1 MRPGAQ
7 ERRGAGTH
15 LAGSSSGHAAAVL
28 SHQALRRHGGDSRMS
43 LAAVVRSES
52 KLLLPTYDRQ
62 RVLFER
68 GRGVYLWDSQGKRY
82 LDFLSGIGVNALGH
96 AHPVIQSTL
105 KRQAGRLIHV
115 SNLFFHEFQ
124 AELAKRLTRISGLD
138 KAFFC
143 NSGTEAWE
151 GALKMARAFA
161 RTQNNNGHKAKWRL
175 LALENSF
182 HGRTFGSLA
191 TTGQE
196 KYRHPFAPLVP
207 GVGFVAF
214 NDVDDL
220 KRQFDGSV
228 CAICLETIQGE
239 GGIRP
244 LSPEFLQTAR
254 QLSERTGALLILDEI
269 QCGLGRTGRYFAYQ
283 HYGIQPD
290 IVTVAK
296 PLAAGLPLGALLTT
310 NRVASGM
317 HPGMHGTTF
326 GGGPLACAVAIEFL
340 RVLDRM
346 LGNVSKLG
354 KYFVGRLEELQSLHS
369 EIKDV
374 RGIGLM
380 LAVEINSPD
389 TAEAAVAQLLA
400 RGILINRTQDTV
412 LRFLPPYIIQ
422 RTHVDQVIRALD
434 SALVSTK
441 PKKQINGA
449 KPTRR
454 SPSR

>member
-1 MRPGAQ
+1 MN
-7 ERRGAGTH
+7 
-15 LAGSSSGHAAAVL
+15 LASVI
-28 SHQALRRHGGDSRMS
+28 
-43 LAAVVRSES
+43 RSES

-62 RVLFER
+62 RVMFTR
-68 GRGVYLWDSQGKRY
+68 GRGVYLWDSEGKRY

-96 AHPVIQSTL
+96 GHPAIRSAL

-115 SNLFFHEFQ
+115 SNLFFHEYQ
-124 AELAKRLTRISGLD
+124 AELAKRLTKISGLQ

-151 GALKMARAFA
+151 GALKLARAFA
-161 RTQNNNGHKAKWRL
+161 RTQNSNGHKAKWRL

-214 NDVDDL
+214 NDAEDL

-228 CAICLETIQGE
+228 CAVCLETIQGE

-244 LSPEFLQTAR
+244 LSQEFLQTAR
-254 QLSERTGALLILDEI
+254 QLTDRTGALLILDEI

-283 HYGIQPD
+283 HYGVTPD

-296 PLAAGLPLGALLTT
+296 PLAAGLPLGAILTT

-340 RVLDRM
+340 RVLDSLMVHVREIGEYFRAQLEM
-346 LGNVSKLG
+346 LKS
-354 KYFVGRLEELQSLHS
+354 RHHCIR
-369 EIKDV
+369 EI
-374 RGIGLM
+374 RGMGLM
-380 LAVEINSPD
+380 LGMELDSADSAKTV
-389 TAEAAVAQLLA
+389 VAQLL
-400 RGILINRTQDTV
+400 RKGILINRTQDSV
-412 LRFLPPYIIQ
+412 LRFLPPYVIQ
-422 RTHVDQVIRALD
+422 EKHVDQVIRALD
-434 SALVSTK
+434 SALPYNSSTQSRAEGLTTK
-441 PKKQINGA
+441 SKK
-449 KPTRR
+449 R
-454 SPSR
+454 SQTH

>member
-1 MRPGAQ
+1 MRN
-7 ERRGAGTH
+7 
-15 LAGSSSGHAAAVL
+15 
-28 SHQALRRHGGDSRMS
+28 GGNLLVS
-43 LAAVVRSES
+43 LASVVRSEQ
-52 KLLLPTYDRQ
+52 KLLLPTYDRHKI
-62 RVLFER
+62 LFER
-68 GRGVYLWDSQGKRY
+68 GRGVYLWDARGNRY

-96 AHPVIQSTL
+96 GHPAIQAVL
-105 KRQAGRLIHV
+105 RKQAGRLIHV
-115 SNLFFHEFQ
+115 SNLFFHEYQ
-124 AELAKRLTRISGLD
+124 AELAKRLTKISALD

-161 RTQNNNGHKAKWRL
+161 RTQNSNGHKAKWRL

-214 NDVDDL
+214 NDAEDL

-228 CAICLETIQGE
+228 CAVCLETIQGE

-244 LSPEFLQTAR
+244 LSQEFLQTAR
-254 QLSERTGALLILDEI
+254 QLCDRTGALLILDEI

-283 HYGIQPD
+283 HYGVTPD

-296 PLAAGLPLGALLTT
+296 PLAAGLPLGSILTT

-340 RVLDRM
+340 RVLDGLMRHVRDMGDYFRAQLEM
-346 LGNVSKLG
+346 LKTRHGCV
-354 KYFVGRLEELQSLHS
+354 RE
-369 EIKDV
+369 V
-374 RGIGLM
+374 RGMGLM
-380 LAVEINSPD
+380 LGME
-389 TAEAAVAQLLA
+389 
-400 RGILINRTQDTV
+400 
-412 LRFLPPYIIQ
+412 
-422 RTHVDQVIRALD
+422 LD
-434 SALVSTK
+434 SADT
-441 PKKQINGA
+441 A
-449 KPTRR
+449 KGVV
-454 SPSR
+454 